1 MPAKVLYG
9 KDVAKRVKENV
20 KKRVDDLKKSGIT
33 PGLVVVLVGE
43 DPASAIYVKSKA
55 RACERLGIYSE
66 TLRLPADT
74 SQDDLNALIDQLND
88 DKRYHGILVQL
99 PLPAHLDD
107 SEIIARISP
116 AKDVDGFHPVSL
128 GKLVLNED
136 TFVSCTPAG
145 ILEILKYYDIDTNGK
160 HVVVVG
166 RSNIV
171 GKPMANLLY
180 QKAPQGNA
188 TVTICHTRTRDMA
201 AITRQ
206 ADILIAAVGVPEL
219 ITADMVKEGAVVIDV
234 GINRIDDPGS
244 EKGYR
249 IVGDVAF
256 DAVGEKAAAIT
267 PVPGGVGVM
276 TIAMLMWNTVKAAES
291 I

>member
-1 MPAKVLYG
+1 MPAKILYG
-9 KDVAKRVKENV
+9 KDVAKKVKENV

-74 SQDDLNALIDQLND
+74 SQEDLNTLIDQLND
-88 DKRYHGILVQL
+88 DERYHGILVQL

-107 SEIIARISP
+107 SEIIARISS

-145 ILEILKYYDIDTNGK
+145 ILEILKYYNIDTNGK
-160 HVVVVG
+160 HAVVVG

-219 ITADMVKEGAVVIDV
+219 ITADMVKEGAVIIDV

-256 DAVGEKAAAIT
+256 DAVGKKAAAIT